1 MSLTLIHRDVSC
13 HDPPS
18 RYNRGMEIAHKP
30 HLHQDWIDPHAFGIV
45 KALQRAGF
53 ESYLVGGCV
62 RDLLLGLHPKDYDI
76 ATLAQPNQIKKLI
89 YNSYIIGRRFLLVLA
104 KRDSQQFE
112 IATFRQETKPEPL
125 IEGEEPGEARLG
137 DNTFGT
143 PEEDARRRDFTINAL
158 FYDPVN
164 EDLIDFVEAM
174 RDIKTRTLRMIGD
187 PDVRLVEDPI
197 RLLRALRFAH
207 KLELFLDED
216 LRESMKRNASSIAAS
231 VLPRRRE
238 EILKFL
244 RLHEPFLAFAE
255 AFDLGILEYLSPY
268 LHSIFLNDTYRE
280 NFQFYLSQ
288 FKELTVENFESQH
301 LLSWIVLSCAYATC
315 AGEWPTSAQMR
326 ADDMQNFIRNE
337 IGMFKLEQ
345 SFLGHT
351 LQLSGML
358 QKTPLLKKRGPR
370 RLMSIF
376 RNESFAFCLKLV
388 EVNFEISA
396 QDISFWKN
404 SAREV
409 ASDIK
414 PREPGRRPARPR
426 RRRKKVSG
434 ALTETLKAE
443 S

>member
-1 MSLTLIHRDVSC
+1 MEVS
-13 HDPPS
+13 
-18 RYNRGMEIAHKP
+18 HKP

-76 ATLAQPNQIKKLI
+76 ATLAQPKQIKNLI

-112 IATFRQETKPEPL
+112 IATFRKETKAS
-125 IEGEEPGEARLG
+125 EEPVVEGDAPLG

-143 PEEDARRRDFTINAL
+143 PEEDAKRRDFTINAL
-158 FYDPVN
+158 FYDPIR
-164 EDLIDFVEAM
+164 EDLIDFVEALK
-174 RDIKTRTLRMIGD
+174 DIDTRTLRMIGD

-207 KLELFLDED
+207 KLELVLEEN
-216 LRESMKRNASSIAAS
+216 LRASMQRNASSIGQS

-238 EILKFL
+238 EILKLL

-255 AFDLGILEYLSPY
+255 AYDLGILEFLSPY
-268 LHSIFLNDTYRE
+268 LHSLFANDLYRE
-280 NFQFYLSQ
+280 NFEFYLNQ
-288 FKELTVENFESQH
+288 FRELIVENYEPQH
-301 LLSWIVLSCAYATC
+301 LLSWLVLACAYAT
-315 AGEWPTSAQMR
+315 AEGEWPTSAQMR

-337 IGMFKLEQ
+337 LGMFKLEQ

-358 QKTPLLKKRGPR
+358 QKTSLLKKRGPR

-376 RNESFAFCLKLV
+376 RNESFLFCLKLV
-388 EVNFEISA
+388 EVNFEIPA
-396 QDISFWKN
+396 QDIAFWR
-404 SAREV
+404 SAYQEV
-409 ASDIK
+409 SPALQTRDASSK
-414 PREPGRRPARPR
+414 RPARPR
-426 RRRKKVSG
+426 RRRKKTSSDAPKKLVSSDV
-434 ALTETLKAE
+434 AE
-443 S
+443 

>member
-1 MSLTLIHRDVSC
+1 MEVS
-13 HDPPS
+13 
-18 RYNRGMEIAHKP
+18 HKP
-30 HLHQDWIDPHAFGIV
+30 RLHQDWIDPHAFGIV

-76 ATLAQPNQIKKLI
+76 ATLAQPKQIKNLI

-104 KRDSQQFE
+104 KRDSQQYE
-112 IATFRQETKPEPL
+112 IATFRKETKA
-125 IEGEEPGEARLG
+125 EEALPDVEVAPLG

-143 PEEDARRRDFTINAL
+143 PEEDAKRRDFTINAL
-158 FYDPVN
+158 FYDPVRN
-164 EDLIDFVEAM
+164 DLIDFVEALK
-174 RDIKTRTLRMIGD
+174 DIETRTLRMIGD

-207 KLELFLDED
+207 KLELGLEEN
-216 LRESMKRNASSIAAS
+216 LRISMQRNASSIANS
-231 VLPRRRE
+231 VLPRKRE
-238 EILKFL
+238 EILKLL

-255 AFDLGILEYLSPY
+255 AFDLGILEFLSPY
-268 LHSIFLNDTYRE
+268 LHAIFLNDTYRE
-280 NFQFYLSQ
+280 NFEFYLNQ
-288 FKELTVENFESQH
+288 FRELIVENFEPQH
-301 LLSWIVLSCAYATC
+301 LLSWLVLACAYATC
-315 AGEWPTSAQMR
+315 EGEWPSSAQMR
-326 ADDMQNFIRNE
+326 AENMQNFIRNE

-358 QKTPLLKKRGPR
+358 QKTALLKKRGPR

-396 QDISFWKN
+396 RDIAFWR
-404 SAREV
+404 SSYHE
-409 ASDIK
+409 
-414 PREPGRRPARPR
+414 
-426 RRRKKVSG
+426 VSG
-434 ALTETLKAE
+434 ELKTRERA
-443 S
+443 SHRVCTAT